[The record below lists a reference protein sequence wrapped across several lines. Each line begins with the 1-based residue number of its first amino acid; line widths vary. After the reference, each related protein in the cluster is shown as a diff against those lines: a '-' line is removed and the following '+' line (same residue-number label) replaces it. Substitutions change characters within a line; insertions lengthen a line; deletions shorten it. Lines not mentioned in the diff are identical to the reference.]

1 MKKIVLLIALIALP
15 LIGFSQSTF
24 DRFEDMDEVST
35 VVVNQNMFKLFSRIE
50 SDDPEAQ
57 EFMEMVKSLNDLK
70 VFITEDKGVGEDM
83 KSAVEKYL
91 KKASLQELM
100 RVKDKDV
107 NVKFYIKQGRD
118 EDHVSELLMF
128 VTGLKDVEANGRK
141 FETVLLSLTGDIDL
155 NKISTL
161 TKKMNLPSELEKVDK
176 KNKI

>member
-1 MKKIVLLIALIALP
+1 MKKITLLLVLFALP

-24 DRFEDMDEVST
+24 DKFEDMEDVST

-50 SDDPEAQ
+50 SEDPEAQ
-57 EFMEMVKSLNDLK
+57 EFMEMVKSLKDLK
-70 VFITEDKGVGEDM
+70 VFITEDKAIAADM
-83 KSAVEKYL
+83 KDTFEKYI
-91 KKASLQELM
+91 KKTSLQELM

-128 VTGLKDVEANGRK
+128 VNGLKDVKLNDRK

-155 NKISTL
+155 NKISSL
-161 TKKMNLPSELEKVDK
+161 TRKMNLPSELEKVDK
-176 KNKI
+176 NN